1 MRQQRMQPIYSDQD
15 PGTSVLPSVNIKA
28 LTASITKK
36 EVLDER
42 VQASLAALADE
53 IIDDVV
59 EFACKLAKHRGSNT
73 LQRDDVKLAFE
84 KRFKL
89 KMPTRLHAPA
99 INQMS
104 VIPKPLSSTSNYK
117 QNLILVK
124 KALEHNTP

>member
-1 MRQQRMQPIYSDQD
+1 MQPIYSDQD

-28 LTASITKK
+28 LTASITTK

>member
-1 MRQQRMQPIYSDQD
+1 MQPIYSDQD

-42 VQASLAALADE
+42 VQSSLATLADE

-99 INQMS
+99 NNQMS

>member
-1 MRQQRMQPIYSDQD
+1 MPPPVAAQQMVMRQQRMQPIYSDQD

-28 LTASITKK
+28 LTASLTKK

-42 VQASLAALADE
+42 VQASLATLADE

-89 KMPTRLHAPA
+89 KMPTRLHNPA
-99 INQMS
+99 N
-104 VIPKPLSSTSNYK
+104 N
-117 QNLILVK
+117 
-124 KALEHNTP
+124 